1 MGWRIALVMVVGNWG
16 ESVTTEDT
24 RRSEDEVA
32 FPSFRG
38 TSIEIIRLAGDPECP
53 HTRLVDIVKNDP
65 ALSMKILKFSNS
77 ALLGLES
84 EVNSVSRAV
93 TIIGVRALRNIAICF
108 AACDAGASSQVGN
121 FDLAAFFEDSLRR
134 AAACEQ
140 LSRRLNMDMA
150 DEAFTVGLLQDFGVV
165 ALAMQN
171 PDLASQWMSAR
182 RDCAEHRREHEIAIF
197 GKSHDAIAEEFVEAA
212 GLPKSLALAMQYH
225 HRVEA
230 APCGTKIDLIQIAS
244 WAETI
249 ADVFIVTDR
258 QPALDLMFTRL
269 KNECN
274 IDEVTARGILD
285 VIPKHVEEYAE
296 VLGLRIPPQTG
307 FEDLIHETNR
317 RLAEMNLSYQ
327 ELTWK
332 LEAVLG
338 EKAEIERELRLA
350 NARLERLAGLDPL
363 TEIAN
368 RRSFEESLHEE
379 LCDARRSGAPISM
392 LTVDIDRF
400 KRIND
405 TFGHPFGDTVIRA
418 VGRSLTANI
427 RSKDRVARI
436 GGEEFAVILP
446 GTDSETGLVIADRL
460 RTQIEARELNCGS
473 RRVSVSVS
481 IGGSTLTTQ
490 DSEKEIAEYLL
501 HLMAISDQGLLQAKE
516 AGRNRVIWVDEPN
529 ALPES
534 V

>member
-1 MGWRIALVMVVGNWG
+1 M
-16 ESVTTEDT
+16 TTAEQVQNQDED
-24 RRSEDEVA
+24 S

-38 TSIEIIRLAGDPECP
+38 TSIEIIRMAGDPDCP
-53 HTRLVDIVKNDP
+53 HTRLVDIVKSDP

-108 AACDAGASSQVGN
+108 AACDAGNNSKVGN

-140 LSRRLNMDMA
+140 LSRHLNLENA
-150 DEAFTVGLLQDFGVV
+150 DEAFTIGLLQDFGVV

-171 PDLASQWMSAR
+171 PERANQWMSAR

-197 GKSHDAIAEEFVEAA
+197 GKSHDEIAGEFVEAA
-212 GLPKSLALAMQYH
+212 GLPRSLAMAMQYH

-230 APCGTKIDLIQIAS
+230 VPAGTKIGLIEIAS

-269 KNECN
+269 KNECDL
-274 IDEVTARGILD
+274 DEETARGILD
-285 VIPKHVEEYAE
+285 VIPRHVEEYAE
-296 VLGLRIPPQTG
+296 ILGLRIPPQAG
-307 FEDLIHETNR
+307 FEDLVHETNR

-368 RRSFEESLHEE
+368 RRTFEEALKQE
-379 LCDARRSGAPISM
+379 LQEARRSGAPISM
-392 LTVDIDRF
+392 LTIDIDRF

-427 RSKDRVARI
+427 RSKDTVARI

-446 GTDSETGLVIADRL
+446 GTDAETGQAVADRL
-460 RTQIEARELNCGS
+460 RSHIEARELKCGP
-473 RRVSVSVS
+473 REVKVSVSV
-481 IGGSTLTTQ
+481 GGSTITAMDATR
-490 DSEKEIAEYLL
+490 EAAEYGLE
-501 HLMAISDQGLLQAKE
+501 LMAVSDQGLLRAKE
-516 AGRNRVIWVDEPN
+516 TGRNRVVWLDVAPP
-529 ALPES
+529 AG
-534 V
+534 

>member
-1 MGWRIALVMVVGNWG
+1 
-16 ESVTTEDT
+16 
-24 RRSEDEVA
+24 
-32 FPSFRG
+32 
-38 TSIEIIRLAGDPECP
+38 
-53 HTRLVDIVKNDP
+53 
-65 ALSMKILKFSNS
+65 
-77 ALLGLES
+77 
-84 EVNSVSRAV
+84 
-93 TIIGVRALRNIAICF
+93 
-108 AACDAGASSQVGN
+108 
-121 FDLAAFFEDSLRR
+121 
-134 AAACEQ
+134 
-140 LSRRLNMDMA
+140 
-150 DEAFTVGLLQDFGVV
+150 
-165 ALAMQN
+165 MQN
-171 PDLASQWMSAR
+171 PDRANQWMSAR

-212 GLPKSLALAMQYH
+212 GLPKSLSLAMQYH

-230 APCGTKIDLIQIAS
+230 TPPGTKIDLIQIAS

-274 IDEVTARGILD
+274 IDEESARQILD
-285 VIPKHVEEYAE
+285 VIPKHVEEYAD
-296 VLGLRIPPQTG
+296 VLGLHIPPQTG
-307 FEDLIHETNR
+307 FEELIHETNR

-363 TEIAN
+363 TEIPN
-368 RRSFEESLHEE
+368 RRSFEEALHLE
-379 LCDARRSGAPISM
+379 LLDARRSGSPISL
-392 LTVDIDRF
+392 LTIDIDRF

-427 RSKDRVARI
+427 RSKDMVARI

-446 GTDSETGLVIADRL
+446 GTDAPTGLAVADRL
-460 RTQIEARELNCGS
+460 RAQIEARELSCGS
-473 RRVSVSVS
+473 RKVNVSVSV
-481 IGGSTLTTQ
+481 GGSTLEKLAPDQ
-490 DSEKEIAEYLL
+490 DVSATLL
-501 HLMAISDQGLLQAKE
+501 KLMALSDEGLLQAKE
-516 AGRNRVIWVDEPN
+516 TGRNRVVWSGEARPVT
-529 ALPES
+529 
-534 V
+534 